1 LPDSCLMSS
10 SVRKE
15 AAMKRVRSAIGIG
28 ASAFSLALVGCG
40 GSPRKPTQTAPAKN
54 ILQTTTVAS
63 RTTPVVTMTKQ
74 QAGQAYLAAVAPTN
88 AAGAALAGKMRAYTE
103 ATPGSQISAEARP
116 FERRLTEL
124 NGKLLGIA
132 SAYPPAGAD
141 LKALVNAYSPV
152 IHDLRSATAQNS
164 VNASSWLQ
172 RLASD
177 LNKTQTAATIVRS
190 DLGLPLAKS

>member
-1 LPDSCLMSS
+1 
-10 SVRKE
+10 
-15 AAMKRVRSAIGIG
+15 MKRVGGVIGIG
-28 ASAFSLALVGCG
+28 ASALSLALVGCG
-40 GSPRKPTQTAPAKN
+40 GSPKKPTQTAPAKN

-63 RTTPVVTMTKQ
+63 RTTPPVRMTKQ

-88 AAGAALAGKMRAYTE
+88 TAGAALAGKIRADTDS
-103 ATPGSQISAEARP
+103 APGSQISAQARP

-132 SAYPPAGAD
+132 TAYPPAAAD
-141 LKALVNAYSPV
+141 LKALVTSYSPV
-152 IHDLRSATAQNS
+152 IHDLRSAATQNS

-177 LNKTQTAATIVRS
+177 LTKTQTAASTVRS